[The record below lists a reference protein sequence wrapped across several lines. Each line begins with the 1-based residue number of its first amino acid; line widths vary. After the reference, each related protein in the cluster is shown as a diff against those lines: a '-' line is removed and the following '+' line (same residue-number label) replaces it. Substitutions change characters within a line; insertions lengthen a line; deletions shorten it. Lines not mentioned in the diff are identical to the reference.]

1 MYSNSALRET
11 TRNTARFFPEWEEEG
26 CLECTEIFYID
37 VFRWRIVVGR
47 SVSRK
52 FFVSI
57 ANKYQRK
64 RTIENATTRKCPVDQ
79 LLDYSK

>member
-1 MYSNSALRET
+1 MSRVYGDFTSTYLGGESLLVDRFRE
-11 TRNTARFFPEWEEEG
+11 N
-26 CLECTEIFYID
+26 
-37 VFRWRIVVGR
+37 
-47 SVSRK
+47 
-52 FFVSI
+52 SI